1 VAHDL
6 FRREA
11 LEAKGNAFLGRAV
24 LRPPLSFAAWGLIAG
39 LLAAAVVAFLLVGEY
54 TKRTRVVGLTAPDSG
69 LIKLLAPQPGLVVE
83 RRVVEGQSVKA
94 GDVLFVLSAER
105 LTGSSGAVLGSQAL
119 VLDQLR
125 RRHTSLDDEQA
136 RQRQLLAEQ
145 GTALRRKLGDLTE
158 QGAQLEHEIAT
169 QQERVGSSRAQLQR
183 YEDLA
188 RQQFMSEIAV
198 QQKREEALD
207 QQSRLQALERN
218 RTAIRS
224 DVATAAAELKQLPL
238 KAEQQRGEVER
249 SIAALEQDLAST
261 EASRQIVIT
270 APQDGLVTAI
280 LTDKG
285 QMAGMQPLATLLPAD
300 GKLEAHLFA
309 PSRAV
314 GFVEPGQPVR
324 LRYAA
329 YPYQKFGQYEG
340 TVVQVSRIALA
351 ANEVPPQLSA
361 LAQQTGAEGVYQI
374 TVQIASPTVLAY
386 GKPQPLTAG
395 MQLEADILQDTRTLI
410 EWVFEPL
417 VSLRGKV

>member
-1 VAHDL
+1 MAHDL

-11 LEAKGNAFLGRAV
+11 LEAKGNAFLGSAV
-24 LRPPLSFAAWGLIAG
+24 LRPPLSFAAWSLIAA

-119 VLDQLR
+119 VLGQMR

-145 GTALRRKLGDLTE
+145 GTALRRKLADLTE
-158 QGAQLEHEIAT
+158 QGTQLEHEITT
-169 QQERVGSSRAQLQR
+169 QQERVASSRAQLQR

-224 DVATAAAELKQLPL
+224 DAATAAAELKQLPL

-285 QMAGMQPLATLLPAD
+285 QMAGAQPLATLLPAD

-329 YPYQKFGQYEG
+329 YPYQKFGQYQG
-340 TVVQVSRIALA
+340 KVVQVSRTALA

-361 LAQQTGAEGVYQI
+361 LAQQAGAEGVYRI

>member
-1 VAHDL
+1 MAHDL

-11 LEAKGNAFLGRAV
+11 LEAKGNAFLGSAV
-24 LRPPLSFAAWGLIAG
+24 LRPPLSFAAWSLIAA

-145 GTALRRKLGDLTE
+145 GTALRRKLADLTE
-158 QGAQLEHEIAT
+158 QGAQLEREIAT
-169 QQERVGSSRAQLQR
+169 QQERVASSRAQLQR

-224 DVATAAAELKQLPL
+224 DAATAAAELKQLPL

-270 APQDGLVTAI
+270 APQDGMVTAI

-285 QMAGMQPLATLLPAD
+285 QMAGAQPLATLLPAD

-309 PSRAV
+309 PSHAV

-340 TVVQVSRIALA
+340 KVVQVSRTALS

-361 LAQQTGAEGVYQI
+361 LAQQAGAEGVYQI